1 MNNNTWRDLFM
12 HSCIH
17 NWFLFIHC
25 YVVVMAM
32 RGTAKL
38 VKRHLLLSYESLSSV
53 AVCWRPSQLP
63 AAAGWA
69 PATSF
74 TLSYLFFPPPQMTA
88 IFQWLLQ
95 LYGLCSI
102 SYICICMWF
111 MWCGSE
117 FGEGTRL
124 QFPQPPLWPHSCCW
138 SWYLAAAVESRSP
151 AECGSARTRGTAQR
165 DCGRLPG
172 RSYSYSRLLPS
183 TTYAVDYTLFSSS
196 WITVFS
202 WITFSTF
209 WARNDVMYSCLPIS
223 FHFILLFVS

>member
-38 VKRHLLLSYESLSSV
+38 VKRHLLLSYEGLLSV

-74 TLSYLFFPPPQMTA
+74 TLFYFHTVLFIFPPTSNNCNISMIIAVIWTLQHFIHLYLYVIHMVWIRVWCRDTAAVPAASALAAQLLLELVSSSSSGQSQSRWVRVCSDQRHGAARLRAAAWPQ
-88 IFQWLLQ
+88 LQ
-95 LYGLCSI
+95 L
-102 SYICICMWF
+102 
-111 MWCGSE
+111 
-117 FGEGTRL
+117 
-124 QFPQPPLWPHSCCW
+124 QQ
-138 SWYLAAAVESRSP
+138 AAAQHNIR
-151 AECGSARTRGTAQR
+151 
-165 DCGRLPG
+165 
-172 RSYSYSRLLPS
+172 SRL
-183 TTYAVDYTLFSSS
+183 
-196 WITVFS
+196 
-202 WITFSTF
+202 
-209 WARNDVMYSCLPIS
+209 YS
-223 FHFILLFVS
+223 F